1 MLARLFRHLAADLA
15 VKRRFPRRVLSAIE
29 RAVHEEEARHRGQ
42 LRFAIEGGLPAE
54 ELLRGRDARTRA
66 VEVFARLG
74 VWDTEHN
81 CGVLIYILLGDHA
94 VEIVADRGIGARV
107 PQPEWEAICRE
118 MQQHFARGDFENGA
132 LVGIRR
138 AGDLLAAHFPARGP
152 QANELPD
159 RPALL

>member
-1 MLARLFRHLAADLA
+1 MLGRLWRHVAADLS
-15 VKRRFPRRVLSAIE
+15 VKRRFPRRVLAAIE

-81 CGVLIYILLGDHA
+81 CGVLIYVLLGDRA
-94 VEIVADRGIGARV
+94 VEIVADRGIGERV
-107 PQPEWEAICRE
+107 AQPEWEAICRE
-118 MQQHFARGDFENGA
+118 MEQHFAQGDFEHGA
-132 LVGIRR
+132 LAGIRR
-138 AGDLLAAHFPARGP
+138 AGDLLAAHFPARKGQP
-152 QANELPD
+152 NELPD
-159 RPALL
+159 RPAVL